1 MTSRRIRRIVGWMLT
16 PLLVAGAVAA
26 QTGAASATTT
36 ANDSHTTLYVSPHAS
51 SRAPDLS
58 CQSARFRTIQ
68 SAVNS
73 AGSGSAVVVCQGTY
87 HEQVVVNKPVS
98 LQGQGAT
105 IDETG
110 VKPTFQVHLPPP
122 NGTQT
127 IFAAVV
133 MISSGIR
140 FSGFTVTHAQGEG
153 ILAAGLGR
161 VLSGISISD
170 STVVHNDLGFGVK
183 NSPYF
188 QCATHG
194 QEVGDCGEGVH
205 FTAVAYSAI
214 TGSLIGYNAGGV
226 LMSDDTGPT
235 HNNLVAGNTVTG
247 NSTDCGITVPGHNPA
262 ALNAKGQPQP
272 AVAGV
277 YDNVIRGNT
286 VTNNGVKGEGAG
298 VLFANASAGTA
309 SYGNLV
315 ENNYIAGNGL
325 SGVTMH
331 AHTIKPRPVRGPQRQ
346 QGDQQLHRQ
355 EQRRRRHA
363 GLSPGLHVQAPG
375 PGDHRGPGVLRRHAR
390 HHHDHPQPD
399 RRQRDRH
406 LAQQGSKGGRAGEQR
421 VRERD
426 HADLGRPLSSGHARK
441 SLEPGYKSGFSAELR

>member
-1 MTSRRIRRIVGWMLT
+1 MTSRRIRRIAGWMLT
-16 PLLVAGAVAA
+16 PLLVAGGVAA

-58 CQSARFRTIQ
+58 CLSARFRTIQ
-68 SAVNS
+68 SAVNA
-73 AGSGSAVVVCQGTY
+73 AGPGSAVVVCQGTY

-98 LQGQGAT
+98 LQGQRAT

-122 NGTQT
+122 FGTQT

-133 MISSGIR
+133 MISSDIR

-161 VLSGISISD
+161 VLDGISISD

-183 NSPYF
+183 NSHYF
-188 QCATHG
+188 ECAAQG
-194 QEVGDCGEGVH
+194 QVPGDCGEGVH

-214 TGSLIGYNAGGV
+214 TGNLIGYNSGGI

-235 HNNLVAGNTVTG
+235 HNNLVSGNTVTG

-277 YDNVIRGNT
+277 YNNVIRGNT

-331 AHTIKPRPVRGPQRQ
+331 AHTIKRGQFEDLSGNNVISNFIGKNNVD
-346 QGDQQLHRQ
+346 GDTLDCR
-355 EQRRRRHA
+355 
-363 GLSPGLHVQAPG
+363 PGLQVQAPG
-375 PGDHRGPGVLRRHAR
+375 PSDHRGPGVLRRHAR

-406 LAQQGSKGGRAGEQR
+406 LAQQGSKGGRAAEQR

>member
-1 MTSRRIRRIVGWMLT
+1 MTSRRIRIIAGWMLA
-16 PLLVAGAVAA
+16 PLLVAGGMAA
-26 QTGAASATTT
+26 QTGAASAATT

-51 SRAPDLS
+51 SRANDLS

-68 SAVNS
+68 SAVNA
-73 AGSGSAVVVCQGTY
+73 AGPGSAVVVCQGTY

-105 IDETG
+105 IDEAG
-110 VKPTFQVHLPPP
+110 VKPTFQVNLPPP
-122 NGTQT
+122 FGKQT

-133 MISSGIR
+133 MIRSDVR

-161 VLSGISISD
+161 VLDGISISD
-170 STVVHNDLGFGVK
+170 SSVVHNDLGFGVK
-183 NSPYF
+183 NSHYF
-188 QCATHG
+188 ECAAQG
-194 QEVGDCGEGVH
+194 QVPGDCGEGVH

-214 TGSLIGYNAGGV
+214 TGSLIGYNSGGI

-235 HNNLVAGNTVTG
+235 HNNLVSGNTVTG
-247 NSTDCGITVPGHNPA
+247 NSTDCGVTVPGHNPA

-272 AVAGV
+272 GVAGV
-277 YDNVIRGNT
+277 YNNVIRGNT

-298 VLFANASAGTA
+298 VLFANAMAGTA

-331 AHTIKPRPVRGPQRQ
+331 AHTIKRGQFEDLSGNNVISNYIGKNNVDGDTLDCAPGSTCKPQDLVTTGVLVYSGGTRVTTTITLNQ
-346 QGDQQLHRQ
+346 IADNAIGIWLSKAVKA
-355 EQRRRRHA
+355 A
-363 GLSPGLHVQAPG
+363 GLANNGFANVTTPIS
-375 PGDHRGPGVLRRHAR
+375 
-390 HHHDHPQPD
+390 
-399 RRQRDRH
+399 
-406 LAQQGSKGGRAGEQR
+406 AG
-421 VRERD
+421 
-426 HADLGRPLSSGHARK
+426 H
-441 SLEPGYKSGFSAELR
+441 

>member
-1 MTSRRIRRIVGWMLT
+1 MASTRATKIAGWILT
-16 PLLVAGAVAA
+16 PLLVAGVLVAQA
-26 QTGAASATTT
+26 GAASAVT
-36 ANDSHTTLYVSPHAS
+36 ARHGGHQKVFYVSPQAGPYNAD
-51 SRAPDLS
+51 RFCRTA
-58 CQSARFRTIQ
+58 AFRTIQ
-68 SAVNS
+68 SAVN
-73 AGSGSAVVVCQGTY
+73 AARPGSTVVVCQGTY

-98 LQGQGAT
+98 LQGRRAT
-105 IDETG
+105 IDEAG
-110 VKPTFQVHLPPP
+110 VKPAFQVHLPPP
-122 NGTQT
+122 FGTQT

-161 VLSGISISD
+161 VLYGISISD

-183 NSPYF
+183 NSHYF
-188 QCATHG
+188 ECAAQG
-194 QEVGDCGEGVH
+194 QVPGDCGEGVH

-214 TGSLIGYNAGGV
+214 TGSLIGYNSGGV

-235 HNNLVAGNTVTG
+235 HNNLVAGNLVTG

-298 VLFANASAGTA
+298 VLFANAMAGTA

-331 AHTIKPRPVRGPQRQ
+331 AHTIKPGQFEDLSGNNVISNFIGKNNVD
-346 QGDQQLHRQ
+346 GDTLDFPASPKDTKTTGVLVFSGGTRVTLTITRNQIADNAIGIWLSKAVTA
-355 EQRRRRHA
+355 A
-363 GLSPGLHVQAPG
+363 GLRNNGFANVTTPIS
-375 PGDHRGPGVLRRHAR
+375 
-390 HHHDHPQPD
+390 
-399 RRQRDRH
+399 
-406 LAQQGSKGGRAGEQR
+406 AG
-421 VRERD
+421 
-426 HADLGRPLSSGHARK
+426 H
-441 SLEPGYKSGFSAELR
+441 

>member
-331 AHTIKPRPVRGPQRQ
+331 AHTIKPGQFEDLSGNKVISNFIGKNNVDGDTLDCPPGSTCKPQDLATTGVLVYSGGTRVTTTITLNQ
-346 QGDQQLHRQ
+346 IEDNAIGIWLSKAVKA
-355 EQRRRRHA
+355 A
-363 GLSPGLHVQAPG
+363 GLANNGFANVTTPIS
-375 PGDHRGPGVLRRHAR
+375 
-390 HHHDHPQPD
+390 
-399 RRQRDRH
+399 
-406 LAQQGSKGGRAGEQR
+406 AG
-421 VRERD
+421 
-426 HADLGRPLSSGHARK
+426 H
-441 SLEPGYKSGFSAELR
+441 